1 MHDLV
6 LRGGLVHD
14 GLGGEPFGAD
24 VAIEGDRIVAVG
36 ADVGH
41 ARRVV
46 DVDDRIVAPGFI
58 DTHAHSDMV
67 PLMADPQP
75 FKLLQGVTTEIV
87 GNCGF
92 SFAPLTEESAAMA
105 RETFSDLSGGASI
118 ERGSFGDFLDR
129 LEAAGAT
136 NNVAALVG
144 HNTVR
149 MTANGMD
156 RTLRDGA
163 LDEMYRLVDE
173 SMAAGAIGFST
184 GLIYVPGTYSDTEEV
199 VALARA
205 AHRWGGLYTTHMRS
219 EDRALGAALDEAIGV
234 GRRAQVR
241 VQISHCKAAGRAQH
255 GDSKLLLEKLHAAR
269 AEGIDLRGDQYPY
282 LAGATFLSALIPP
295 AAHEGGPERMRERLR
310 DPAERRR
317 IRAAAEDQGPDTGT
331 GLWREVEPGDVL
343 VVHHRDAAA
352 EGKTLEE
359 LAAGGDPWDAM
370 CALAERDP
378 TAMMVITLMDED
390 DVRAIMADPLIGIG
404 SDNGIPA
411 GLEHPRTWGCFP
423 RLLGRYVR
431 ELGVLDWSEA
441 IRKMTSLSALH
452 FGLARRGSIGTGA
465 IADVTVFDPDTVGH
479 DGTYQRPDVKPS
491 GIDYVVLG
499 GRVVVEEGAFTGDR
513 AGRVIRGRSG

>member
-14 GLGGEPFGAD
+14 GLGDEPFEAD
-24 VAIEGDRIVAVG
+24 VAIDGDRIAAVAP
-36 ADVGH
+36 DVGD
-41 ARRVV
+41 ARRVI
-46 DVDDRIVAPGFI
+46 DVNGRAVAPGFI

-67 PLMADPQP
+67 PLMSEPQP
-75 FKLLQGVTTEIV
+75 FKLLQGVTTEVV

-92 SFAPLTEESAAMA
+92 SFAPLSEGSAALA

-118 ERGSFGDFLDR
+118 QAGSFGDFLDR
-129 LEAAGAT
+129 LDAAGPT

-156 RTLRDGA
+156 RSLGDGA

-205 AHRWGGLYTTHMRS
+205 THRWGGIYTSHMRS
-219 EDRALGAALDEAIGV
+219 EDRALGAALDEAIAV
-234 GRRAQVR
+234 GKRAQVR

-269 AEGIDLRGDQYPY
+269 ADGVDLRGDQYPY

-295 AAHEGGPERMRERLR
+295 AAHEGGPERLRERLR
-310 DPAERRR
+310 DDTERARV
-317 IRAAAEDQGPDTGT
+317 RAAAEDQGPDTGT
-331 GLWREVEPGDVL
+331 GLWREVQPGDVL
-343 VVHHRDAAA
+343 VVHHRDAGV
-352 EGKTLEE
+352 EGRTLEE
-359 LAAGGDPWDAM
+359 LAGERDAWDVM
-370 CALAERDP
+370 CELVERDP

-404 SDNGIPA
+404 SDNGIPR
-411 GLEHPRTWGCFP
+411 GLEHPRTWGCFA
-423 RLLGRYVR
+423 RLLGTYVR
-431 ELGVLDWSEA
+431 ELGVLDWPEA
-441 IRKMTSLSALH
+441 IRKMTSLSASH
-452 FGLARRGSIGTGA
+452 FGLTGRGWIGNGA
-465 IADVTVFDPDTVGH
+465 IADVTVFDPETVGH
-479 DGTYQRPDVKPS
+479 DGTYRRPDVKPA
-491 GIDYVVLG
+491 GIDYVLLG
-499 GRVVVEEGAFTGDR
+499 GRVVVDEGEFTGDR
-513 AGRVIRGRSG
+513 AGRVLRRSG